1 MKRMLSALFIALLL
15 AGCGAKNAQPAEE
28 AAPATIP
35 ETTQE
40 TTQPATFPTETEAP
54 TVTVDAVAVPE
65 EVVGIAENVITG
77 QQKTV
82 HVSTADEFLSAL
94 APNTEIVVDAQ
105 LIDFSTAANYG
116 KSGSEYYRWDDPY
129 DGPEL
134 VIQNVQNVTVRGGG
148 EERTDNTLSCVPRY
162 ADVLTFENCS
172 NIYVTHIGLGHT
184 QEPGYCLGGVLNFT
198 NSEKILVEDCDLYG
212 CGTLGV
218 IGYYSLDIQVINNR
232 IHDCSV
238 GGVEFSSCRN
248 VRVDGNTFENLGDE
262 WNEETGIEAPIFRLF
277 DNENVTCNGEEV
289 R

>member
-1 MKRMLSALFIALLL
+1 MKRIASFLLIALLL
-15 AGCGAKNAQPAEE
+15 AGCGSNPSKAPE
-28 AAPATIP
+28 A
-35 ETTQE
+35 TTQEVTQAVIQE

-54 TVTVDAVAVPE
+54 TVTVDAVTVPE
-65 EVVGIAENVITG
+65 EVVGIAESVITG

-82 HVSTADEFLSAL
+82 HVSTADEFLSAI
-94 APNTEIVVDAQ
+94 APDTEIVVDAQ
-105 LIDFSTAANYG
+105 LIDFSTAADYG
-116 KSGSEYYRWDDPY
+116 KSGGEYYRWDDPY

-134 VIQNVQNVTVRGGG
+134 IIQNVQNVTVRGGG
-148 EERTDNTLSCVPRY
+148 KARTDNTLSCVPRY

-172 NIYVTHIGLGHT
+172 NIYVTHISLGHT
-184 QEPGYCLGGVLNFT
+184 QEPGYCMGGVLNFT

-218 IGYYSLDIQVINNR
+218 IGDFSLDIQVINNR

-238 GGVEFSSCRN
+238 GGVEFSSCQN

-277 DNENVTCNGEEV
+277 TSENVTCNGEEV